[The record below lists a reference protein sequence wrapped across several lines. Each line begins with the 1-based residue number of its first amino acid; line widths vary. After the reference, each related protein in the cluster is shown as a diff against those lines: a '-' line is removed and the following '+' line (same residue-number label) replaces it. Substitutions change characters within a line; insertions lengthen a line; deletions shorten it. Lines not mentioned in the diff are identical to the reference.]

1 VTTTVDRGASDGLGA
16 GAAPEWQPPR
26 QSRWGWARRKL
37 LRPVVLIPA
46 IIVIA
51 GAIYWIIHSSS
62 SSSSQSGSVQRVVAV
77 TAGNISQTVST
88 SGTLA
93 PADTENL
100 SFSTSG
106 QVTAV
111 NVKAGQQVTQGTV
124 LATLDSAALQSQV
137 TGAQASVASATA
149 KLSNDQTN
157 NASAAQIQSDQAN
170 LAAAQAQLTSAQTS
184 LNGATLTAPING
196 TVAAVNLTVG
206 QQLSGSGAGGTS
218 LSGSATGSGRSNVPS
233 SGTGGGNFG
242 GSGGGGGANA
252 GSSSG
257 SSSSSS
263 SSSPQIQMISTGAF
277 VVNVN
282 VDDTQIGRIAV
293 GQAATVTPSSSP
305 AAGGRGGGGGFARF
319 FGGGGA
325 GGNSTPTTV
334 DNSQAQNG
342 QAALGQQSQTT
353 TAKGT
358 VTSVGAIASNT
369 SGVAQFPVVVTLT
382 DTPQGFFAGATVNVS
397 ITYNQLTNV
406 LEVPTL
412 AITRTNG
419 AAYVTVSQ
427 NGQKSQRAVTTGVT
441 SGGFTQIT
449 GGLNRGE
456 LVVVTI
462 PTQIANAANNA
473 NRTGGTGGFGGGG
486 GGFRGGG
493 GTAGGGGFRGG
504 GGGD

>member
-1 VTTTVDRGASDGLGA
+1 MTATVDRAASGELGA
-16 GAAPEWQPPR
+16 DAAPEWQRPR
-26 QSRWGWARRKL
+26 HSRWAWARRKV
-37 LRPVVLIPA
+37 LRPVVVIPA

-51 GAIYWIIHSSS
+51 GAIYWVVHSSS
-62 SSSSQSGSVQRVVAV
+62 SSSSQSGAVQRVVAV

-93 PADTENL
+93 PVDTENL
-100 SFSTSG
+100 NFSTSG

-111 NVKAGQQVTQGTV
+111 NVKAGQQVTKGTV

-137 TGAQASVASATA
+137 TSAQASVDSATA

-157 NASAAQIQSDQAN
+157 GGSAAQIQSDQAN
-170 LAAAQAQLTSAQTS
+170 LAAAQAQLASAQSS
-184 LNGATLTAPING
+184 LSGATLTAPIDG

-206 QQLSGSGAGGTS
+206 QQLSGTGTGGTN
-218 LSGSATGSGRSNVPS
+218 LSGSGTGSGRTNAPS
-233 SGTGGGNFG
+233 S
-242 GSGGGGGANA
+242 SGGGGGAGGGGA
-252 GSSSG
+252 GGNNSSSSN

-263 SSSPQIQMISTGAF
+263 SSTTQVQMISTGAF

-305 AAGGRGGGGGFARF
+305 AAGGRGGGGAFARF
-319 FGGGGA
+319 FGGGG
-325 GGNSTPTTV
+325 GNNTPTTV
-334 DNSQAQNG
+334 DNNQAQNG
-342 QAALGQQSQTT
+342 QAALGQQAQTT
-353 TAKGT
+353 TATGT

-369 SGVAQFPVVVTLT
+369 SGVAQFPVVVTLNN
-382 DTPQGFFAGATVNVS
+382 TPQGFFAGSTVNVS

-419 AAYVTVSQ
+419 AASVTVSE
-427 NGQKSQRAVTTGVT
+427 NGKKSERAVTTGVT

-462 PTQIANAANNA
+462 PTQVANAANNA
-473 NRTGGTGGFGGGG
+473 GRTGTGTGGGG

-493 GTAGGGGFRGG
+493 GGAGGGGGG
-504 GGGD
+504 GGFVRPPGD